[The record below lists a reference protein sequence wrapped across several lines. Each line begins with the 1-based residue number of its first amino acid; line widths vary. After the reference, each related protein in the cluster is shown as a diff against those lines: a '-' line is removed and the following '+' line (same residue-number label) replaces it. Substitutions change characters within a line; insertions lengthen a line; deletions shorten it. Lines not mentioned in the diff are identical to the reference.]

1 MEPGMKH
8 DSFWRSLSTEDRRV
22 ARNWTWGVL
31 IVYGAVALIVF
42 GLAGLTQYSADG
54 LKGPAATAVTA
65 KADRNQV
72 RR

>member
-1 MEPGMKH
+1 MKH
-8 DSFWRSLSTEDRRV
+8 DSFWRTMTPQDRRV
-22 ARNWTWGVL
+22 VRNWTWAVL
-31 IVYGAVALIVF
+31 IAYGAVALAVF
-42 GLAGLTQYSADG
+42 GLVGLTQHSADG

>member
-1 MEPGMKH
+1 MKH
-8 DSFWRSLSTEDRRV
+8 DSFWRTMTPQDRRV
-22 ARNWTWGVL
+22 VRNWTWAVL
-31 IVYGAVALIVF
+31 IAYGAVVLAVF
-42 GLAGLTQYSADG
+42 RLAGLTQHSADG